1 MDRPSAIYESEK
13 QLKALADVLEG
24 KEYKNTGATRGQSK
38 WLKYI
43 AELTERNQVFG
54 PKIIETEIMPEQT
67 LTFVENEGVRIF
79 EGSVTLNGN
88 NIVLGEIYDVKIDD
102 VLYKVECRDL
112 NGVQILGNAT
122 FIVTGNPSYDDTGE
136 PFVIRLNFDA
146 GDIFGYATLSAGNH
160 TISVSKTETI
170 IKKIPKEYL
179 PDDIGSGSSVQPD
192 WNQDDDMADDYIKN
206 RPFYDRK
213 ASARLL
219 NGLFKFTSDNNLY
232 IAKPTFEYDFIIG
245 ETYTVKF
252 NGMTYR
258 CNATKIN
265 DYWYA
270 LGNLSLINMG
280 ENTNEPFVIEK
291 LSSGYSIKTNISKS
305 NISVEVTGNAMIPTK
320 IPERYLPDN
329 IGSGSSVQPDWNQ
342 TDATASDYIKN
353 KPTINVI
360 GAKGTGLYSEIFNYP
375 SNHMNKNT
383 ASGEASHAEGK
394 GTKASGNYSHAE
406 GMETNAEGYQSH
418 SEGFKTT
425 AKGDHS
431 HAEGSLTSA
440 TKAAAH
446 AEGMHT
452 LASSSYQHTQGKYNI
467 EDAAEKY
474 AHIVGNGASETK
486 RSNAHTLDWNGNAW
500 YAGTVEGTAMIV
512 KSSTEGSSKRFKIT
526 VDDSGA
532 ITATEITA

>member
-24 KEYKNTGATRGQSK
+24 KEYKNTGATNGESK

-43 AELTERNQVFG
+43 AEQ
-54 PKIIETEIMPEQT
+54 IE
-67 LTFVENEGVRIF
+67 
-79 EGSVTLNGN
+79 
-88 NIVLGEIYDVKIDD
+88 K
-102 VLYKVECRDL
+102 
-112 NGVQILGNAT
+112 NGV
-122 FIVTGNPSYDDTGE
+122 
-136 PFVIRLNFDA
+136 
-146 GDIFGYATLSAGNH
+146 
-160 TISVSKTETI
+160 
-170 IKKIPKEYL
+170 
-179 PDDIGSGSSVQPD
+179 SGSSIQPD
-192 WNQDDDMADDYIKN
+192 WNQNDESADDYIKN
-206 RPFYDRK
+206 RPFYEYK
-213 ASARLL
+213 ASAGLL
-219 NGLFKFTSDNNLY
+219 NGMFKFTSDNNLY
-232 IAKPTFEYDFIIG
+232 IAKPTFEYDFIVG
-245 ETYTVKF
+245 ETYTVNFDGRTFK
-252 NGMTYR
+252 
-258 CNATKIN
+258 CNAIKIN

-270 LGNLSLINMG
+270 LGNLSFINMG

-291 LSSGYSIKTNISKS
+291 QSSGYSIKTNISKS
-305 NISVEVTGNAMIPTK
+305 NISVEVTGNAMIATK
-320 IPERYLPDN
+320 IPEKYLPDN

-342 TDATASDYIKN
+342 TNIYDKSYIKN
-353 KPTINVI
+353 KPNVI

-383 ASGEASHAEGK
+383 ASGEASHAEGN

-406 GMETNAEGYQSH
+406 GMETKAEGYQSH

-440 TKAAAH
+440 TKTGAH
-446 AEGMHT
+446 AEGMYT
-452 LASSSYQHTQGKYNI
+452 LASSSYQHTQGKYNV
-467 EDAAEKY
+467 EDANNIY

-486 RSNAHTLDWNGNAW
+486 RSNAHTLDWSGNAW

-526 VDDSGA
+526 VDDSGV

>member
-24 KEYKNTGATRGQSK
+24 KKYENTSATNGESK

-43 AELTERNQVFG
+43 AEQ
-54 PKIIETEIMPEQT
+54 IE
-67 LTFVENEGVRIF
+67 
-79 EGSVTLNGN
+79 
-88 NIVLGEIYDVKIDD
+88 K
-102 VLYKVECRDL
+102 
-112 NGVQILGNAT
+112 NGV
-122 FIVTGNPSYDDTGE
+122 
-136 PFVIRLNFDA
+136 
-146 GDIFGYATLSAGNH
+146 
-160 TISVSKTETI
+160 
-170 IKKIPKEYL
+170 
-179 PDDIGSGSSVQPD
+179 SGSSIQPD
-192 WNQDDDMADDYIKN
+192 WNQNDASAGDYIKN
-206 RPFYDRK
+206 RPFYEDK
-213 ASARLL
+213 MSARLL
-219 NGLFKFTSDNNLY
+219 NGMFKFTSDNNLY

-252 NGMTYR
+252 DGRTFK
-258 CNATKIN
+258 CNAIKIN

-291 LSSGYSIKTNISKS
+291 QSSGYSIKTNISKS
-305 NISVEVTGNAMIPTK
+305 NISVEVTGNVMIATK
-320 IPERYLPDN
+320 IPEKYLPDN
-329 IGSGSSVQPDWNQ
+329 IGSGSSVQSDWNQ
-342 TDATASDYIKN
+342 TDTTASDYIKN
-353 KPTINVI
+353 KPTINTI

-383 ASGEASHAEGK
+383 ASGEASHAEGIK
-394 GTKASGNYSHAE
+394 TTASGQYSHAE
-406 GMETNAEGYQSH
+406 GKETKAEGYQSH

-431 HAEGSLTSA
+431 HTEGSVTSA
-440 TKAAAH
+440 TKTGAH
-446 AEGMHT
+446 AEGWGT
-452 LASSSYQHTQGKYNI
+452 IASSAFQHVQGQYNI
-467 EDAAEKY
+467 EDTTSTY
-474 AHIVGNGASETK
+474 AHIVGNGTRDNS
-486 RSNAHTLDWNGNAW
+486 RSNAHTLDWSGNAW

>member
-24 KEYKNTGATRGQSK
+24 KEYKNTGATRGESK

-54 PKIIETEIMPEQT
+54 PKMTEIEIMPNQT
-67 LTFVENEGVRIF
+67 FAFVENEGVRVF
-79 EGSVTLNGN
+79 EDSTTLNGD
-88 NIVLGEIYDVKIDD
+88 NIIPGEIYDIKIDD
-102 VLYKVECRDL
+102 VLYKVECRNLD
-112 NGVQILGNAT
+112 GTMILGN
-122 FIVTGNPSYDDTGE
+122 VTLAGIPDYDDTGE
-136 PFVIRLNFDA
+136 PFVIAFNFNH
-146 GDIFGYATLSAGNH
+146 GTIFGITTLGAGNH
-160 TISVSKTETI
+160 TISISKTETI

-219 NGLFKFTSDNNLY
+219 NGMFKFTSDNNLY

-252 NGMTYR
+252 DGRTYR
-258 CNATKIN
+258 CNAIKIN

-291 LSSGYSIKTNISKS
+291 QSSGYSIKTNISKS
-305 NISVEVTGNAMIPTK
+305 NISVEVTGNAMIATK
-320 IPERYLPDN
+320 IPEKYLPDN
-329 IGSGSSVQPDWNQ
+329 ISVQADWNQ
-342 TDATASDYIKN
+342 TDIYDKSYIKN
-353 KPTINVI
+353 KPNVI
-360 GAKGTGLYSEIFNYP
+360 GAKGTGLYGEVFNYP
-375 SNHMNKNT
+375 SNHLNKNT
-383 ASGEASHAEGK
+383 ASGEASHAEGMA
-394 GTKASGNYSHAE
+394 TTASGNYSHAE
-406 GMETNAEGYQSH
+406 GKETKAKGDQSHAEGN
-418 SEGFKTT
+418 KTT
-425 AKGDHS
+425 AEGDQS
-431 HAEGSLTSA
+431 HAEGSFTSA
-440 TKAAAH
+440 TKTGAH
-446 AEGMHT
+446 AEGWQT
-452 LASSSYQHTQGKYNI
+452 IASSAFQHVQGQYNVK
-467 EDAAEKY
+467 DTTGTY
-474 AHIVGNGASETK
+474 AHIVGNGKRDTS

>member
-54 PKIIETEIMPEQT
+54 PKMVETEIMPEQT
-67 LTFVENEGVRIF
+67 LTFIEEEGYRIF

-88 NIVLGEIYDVKIDD
+88 NIVLGEIYNVKIDD
-102 VLYKVECRDL
+102 ALYKVECRDL

-122 FIVTGNPSYDDTGE
+122 FIVTGNPNYDDTGE

-146 GDIFGYATLSAGNH
+146 GDIFGYTTLGAGNH
-160 TISVSKTETI
+160 TISISKTETI

-192 WNQDDDMADDYIKN
+192 WNQ
-206 RPFYDRK
+206 
-213 ASARLL
+213 
-219 NGLFKFTSDNNLY
+219 
-232 IAKPTFEYDFIIG
+232 
-245 ETYTVKF
+245 
-252 NGMTYR
+252 
-258 CNATKIN
+258 
-265 DYWYA
+265 
-270 LGNLSLINMG
+270 
-280 ENTNEPFVIEK
+280 
-291 LSSGYSIKTNISKS
+291 
-305 NISVEVTGNAMIPTK
+305 
-320 IPERYLPDN
+320 
-329 IGSGSSVQPDWNQ
+329 

-353 KPTINVI
+353 KPTISAQVQADWNQTNIYDKSYIKNKPNVI

-375 SNHMNKNT
+375 SNHLNKNT

-406 GMETNAEGYQSH
+406 GMETKAEGYQSH

-431 HAEGSLTSA
+431 HTEGSLTSA
-440 TKAAAH
+440 TKTGAH
-446 AEGMHT
+446 AEGLWT
-452 LASSSYQHTQGKYNI
+452 IASSTYQHVQGQYNV
-467 EDAAEKY
+467 EDTTGTY
-474 AHIVGNGASETK
+474 AHIVGNGTKETK
-486 RSNAHTLDWNGNAW
+486 RSNAHTLDWSGNAW
-500 YAGTVEGTAMIV
+500 FAGTVEGTAMIV

>member
-24 KEYKNTGATRGQSK
+24 KEYKNTSATNGESK

-43 AELTERNQVFG
+43 AEQ
-54 PKIIETEIMPEQT
+54 IE
-67 LTFVENEGVRIF
+67 
-79 EGSVTLNGN
+79 
-88 NIVLGEIYDVKIDD
+88 K
-102 VLYKVECRDL
+102 
-112 NGVQILGNAT
+112 NGVG
-122 FIVTGNPSYDDTGE
+122 
-136 PFVIRLNFDA
+136 
-146 GDIFGYATLSAGNH
+146 
-160 TISVSKTETI
+160 
-170 IKKIPKEYL
+170 
-179 PDDIGSGSSVQPD
+179 GSSVQPD

-219 NGLFKFTSDNNLY
+219 NGTFKFTSDNNLY

-252 NGMTYR
+252 DGRTYK

-265 DYWYA
+265 DYWHA

-291 LSSGYSIKTNISKS
+291 QSSDSGKYSYSIKTNISKS
-305 NISVEVTGNAMIPTK
+305 NISIEVTGNAMIATK

-342 TDATASDYIKN
+342 KDATANDYIKN
-353 KPTINVI
+353 KPNVI
-360 GAKGTGLYSEIFNYP
+360 GAKGTGLYSETFNYP
-375 SNHMNKNT
+375 SNHLNKNT
-383 ASGEASHAEGK
+383 ASGEASHAEGMA
-394 GTKASGNYSHAE
+394 TTASGKYSHAE
-406 GMETNAEGYQSH
+406 GKETKAEGYQSH
-418 SEGFKTT
+418 SEGSKTT

-431 HAEGSLTSA
+431 HAEGSFTSA
-440 TKAAAH
+440 TKTGAH
-446 AEGMHT
+446 AEGWGT
-452 LASSSYQHTQGKYNI
+452 IASSAFQHVQGQYNI
-467 EDAAEKY
+467 EDTTGTY
-474 AHIVGNGASETK
+474 AHIVGNGTK
-486 RSNAHTLDWNGNAW
+486 EALRSNAHTLDWNGNAW

-532 ITATEITA
+532 ITATEITV

>member
-24 KEYKNTGATRGQSK
+24 KEYKNIGATNGESK

-54 PKIIETEIMPEQT
+54 PKMVETEIMSEQT
-67 LTFVENEGVRIF
+67 FTF
-79 EGSVTLNGN
+79 
-88 NIVLGEIYDVKIDD
+88 IDD
-102 VLYKVECRDL
+102 
-112 NGVQILGNAT
+112 NGVVFTEGLVALNIDSIIPEKTYNVKFDGALYRTKCINNRNRMFLGNLAL
-122 FIVTGNPSYDDTGE
+122 IDDDPSHNTGE
-136 PFVIRLNFDA
+136 PFVIQLFFNGENSGISCLTTLGV
-146 GDIFGYATLSAGNH
+146 GDH
-160 TISVSKTETI
+160 TISISKTETI

-179 PDDIGSGSSVQPD
+179 PDDIGGGSSVQPD

-219 NGLFKFTSDNNLY
+219 NGTFKFTSDNNLY

-252 NGMTYR
+252 DGRTFK
-258 CNATKIN
+258 CNAIKIN

-291 LSSGYSIKTNISKS
+291 QSSGYSIKTNNPKS
-305 NISVEVTGNAMIPTK
+305 NISVEVTGNAMVATK
-320 IPERYLPDN
+320 IPEKYLPDN
-329 IGSGSSVQPDWNQ
+329 ISVQSDWNQ
-342 TDATASDYIKN
+342 TDIYDKSYIKH
-353 KPTINVI
+353 KPNVI
-360 GAKGTGLYSEIFNYP
+360 GGKGTGLYSEIFNYP

-383 ASGEASHAEGK
+383 ASGEASHAEGMA
-394 GTKASGNYSHAE
+394 TKASGNYSHAE
-406 GMETNAEGYQSH
+406 GKETNAEGYQSH
-418 SEGFKTT
+418 AEGLKTT
-425 AKGDHS
+425 AKGDQS
-431 HAEGSLTSA
+431 HAEGSVTSA
-440 TKAAAH
+440 TRPGAH
-446 AEGMHT
+446 AEGWQT
-452 LASSSYQHTQGKYNI
+452 IASSAWQHVQGQCNI
-467 EDAAEKY
+467 EDTTGTY
-474 AHIVGNGASETK
+474 AHIVGNGTKDTK
-486 RSNAHTLDWNGNAW
+486 RSNAHTLDWSGNAW

-526 VDDSGA
+526 VDDSGV

>member
-24 KEYKNTGATRGQSK
+24 KEYKNTGATRGESK

-54 PKIIETEIMPEQT
+54 PKMTEIEIMPEQT
-67 LTFVENEGVRIF
+67 FTFIDDEGVVF
-79 EGSVTLNGN
+79 TEALVTLNMDDIIPEKTYN
-88 NIVLGEIYDVKIDD
+88 VKFDGT
-102 VLYKVECRDL
+102 LYRTKCINYR
-112 NGVQILGNAT
+112 NRMFLGNLALT
-122 FIVTGNPSYDDTGE
+122 DDDPSHNTGE
-136 PFVIRLNFDA
+136 PFVIQLFFNGENSGIACFTTLGV
-146 GDIFGYATLSAGNH
+146 GDH
-160 TISVSKTETI
+160 TISISKNETI

-219 NGLFKFTSDNNLY
+219 NGMFKFTSDNNLY
-232 IAKPTFEYDFIIG
+232 IAKPAFEHDFIIG

-252 NGMTYR
+252 DGRTFR
-258 CNATKIN
+258 CNAIKIN

-291 LSSGYSIKTNISKS
+291 QSSGYSIKTNNPKS
-305 NISVEVTGNAMIPTK
+305 NISVEVTGNAMVATK
-320 IPERYLPDN
+320 IPEKYLPDN
-329 IGSGSSVQPDWNQ
+329 ISVQSDWNQ
-342 TDATASDYIKN
+342 TNIYDKSYIKN
-353 KPTINVI
+353 KPNVI

-375 SNHMNKNT
+375 SNHLNKNT
-383 ASGEASHAEGK
+383 ASGEASHAEGMA
-394 GTKASGNYSHAE
+394 TTASGNYSHAE
-406 GMETNAEGYQSH
+406 GKE
-418 SEGFKTT
+418 TT
-425 AKGDHS
+425 AKGDQSHAEGNKTTAEGDQS

-440 TKAAAH
+440 TRPGAH
-446 AEGMHT
+446 AEGWQT
-452 LASSSYQHTQGKYNI
+452 IASSAFQHVQGQYNI
-467 EDAAEKY
+467 ADSTDTY
-474 AHIVGNGASETK
+474 AHIVGNGKSDAS
-486 RSNAHTLDWNGNAW
+486 RSNAHTLDWSGNAW

-512 KSSTEGSSKRFKIT
+512 KSSTEGSTKRFKIT
-526 VDDSGA
+526 VDDSGV

>member
-24 KEYKNTGATRGQSK
+24 KEYKNTGATRGESK

-54 PKIIETEIMPEQT
+54 PKMTEIEIMPEQT
-67 LTFVENEGVRIF
+67 FTFVENEGVRVF
-79 EGSVTLNGN
+79 EDSTTLNGN
-88 NIVLGEIYDVKIDD
+88 DIIPGEIYDVKIDN
-102 VLYKVECRDL
+102 VLYKIECRNL
-112 NGVQILGNAT
+112 NGTVILGNAT
-122 FIVTGNPSYDDTGE
+122 LAGIPDYGDTGE
-136 PFVIRLNFDA
+136 PFVIAFNFNR
-146 GDIFGYATLSAGNH
+146 GTIFGITTLGVGDH
-160 TISVSKTETI
+160 TISISKTETI

-219 NGLFKFTSDNNLY
+219 NGTFKFTSDNNLY
-232 IAKPTFEYDFIIG
+232 IAKPAFEYDFIVG

-252 NGMTYR
+252 NGSTYR
-258 CNATKIN
+258 CNAIKIN

-291 LSSGYSIKTNISKS
+291 QSSGYSIKTNISVNS
-305 NISVEVTGNAMIPTK
+305 MPVEVTGNAMIATK

-329 IGSGSSVQPDWNQ
+329 ISVQSDWDQ
-342 TDATASDYIKN
+342 TDIYDKSYIKN
-353 KPTINVI
+353 KPNVI
-360 GAKGTGLYSEIFNYP
+360 GAKGTGLYGEIFNYP

-383 ASGEASHAEGK
+383 ASGEASHAEGMA
-394 GTKASGNYSHAE
+394 TTASGNYSHAE
-406 GMETNAEGYQSH
+406 GTETNAEGYQSH
-418 SEGFKTT
+418 AEGFKTT

-431 HAEGSLTSA
+431 HAEGSFTSA
-440 TKAAAH
+440 TRTGAH
-446 AEGMHT
+446 AEGWQT
-452 LASSSYQHTQGKYNI
+452 IASSAYQHVQGQYNI
-467 EDAAEKY
+467 EDTTGTY
-474 AHIVGNGASETK
+474 AHIVGNGTK
-486 RSNAHTLDWNGNAW
+486 EALRSNAHTLDWSGNAW

-526 VDDSGA
+526 VDDSGV

>member
-24 KEYKNTGATRGQSK
+24 KEYKNTGATNGESK

-43 AELTERNQVFG
+43 AEQ
-54 PKIIETEIMPEQT
+54 IE
-67 LTFVENEGVRIF
+67 
-79 EGSVTLNGN
+79 
-88 NIVLGEIYDVKIDD
+88 K
-102 VLYKVECRDL
+102 
-112 NGVQILGNAT
+112 NGVG
-122 FIVTGNPSYDDTGE
+122 
-136 PFVIRLNFDA
+136 
-146 GDIFGYATLSAGNH
+146 
-160 TISVSKTETI
+160 
-170 IKKIPKEYL
+170 
-179 PDDIGSGSSVQPD
+179 GSSVQAD
-192 WNQDDDMADDYIKN
+192 WNQNDETADDYIKN
-206 RPFYDRK
+206 RPFYEYK

-219 NGLFKFTSDNNLY
+219 NGMFKFTSDNNLY

-252 NGMTYR
+252 DSR
-258 CNATKIN
+258 RFKCNAIKIN

-291 LSSGYSIKTNISKS
+291 QSSGYSIKTNISKS

-342 TDATASDYIKN
+342 TDATANDYIKN
-353 KPTINVI
+353 KPNVI
-360 GAKGTGLYSEIFNYP
+360 GAKGTGLYSETFNYP

-383 ASGEASHAEGK
+383 ASGEASHAEGMA
-394 GTKASGNYSHAE
+394 TTASGKNSHAE
-406 GMETNAEGYQSH
+406 GKETKAEGYQSH

-431 HAEGSLTSA
+431 HAEGSFTSA
-440 TKAAAH
+440 TRTGAH
-446 AEGMHT
+446 AEGWWT
-452 LASSSYQHTQGKYNI
+452 IASSAFQHVQGQYNI
-467 EDAAEKY
+467 EDTTGTY
-474 AHIVGNGASETK
+474 AHIVGNGTK
-486 RSNAHTLDWNGNAW
+486 EALRSNAHTLDWSGNAW

-526 VDDSGA
+526 VDDSGV